1 MTLSRPFAVPL
12 LVSRDD
18 SRPVATAAGPPG
30 HAGLGEERLRPFTLR
45 FETEA
50 TERAWCRHDDQASLG
65 RIRLTLG
72 LALALYA
79 VFAWLDLAIAPEV
92 AREIGWIRVV
102 VCTWITGVL
111 VATRQPGFGRWRS
124 ALLSLTILA
133 TGGGIVGML
142 ALTSGGVESLYYVG
156 LILVLMATHA
166 FRWLPFPLALVTSL
180 AVVVGYDVQ
189 LAIQGGV
196 EPPVILNN
204 HFFFLSALLLGAV
217 ASYSSERSA
226 RMSFLHALRAE
237 DERTRNEAL
246 LRNILPE
253 PVAQRL
259 KHQPGPVAER
269 FEEVSVLFLDL
280 VNFSAHSAT
289 VAPETLVAELNTL
302 FSELDEI
309 ARAHG
314 VEKIKTMG
322 DAYLAVAGL
331 PVAQPDHAERMAAM
345 ALACRDHFAR
355 RSPHGPLP
363 NRVRIGIACGPV
375 VAGVIGRSKLTY
387 DLWGEPVTMA
397 SRMQVHGLPGR
408 IQVTDAFRRRLE
420 HAYEFEHRGAI
431 DVKGRGPTATWWL
444 VGRRPSRARCRS
456 RVGSGQPEWEEPVMG
471 CAREGFGDCHPAAR
485 VVDWAPH
492 YAATGATATERDRPA
507 GRGLVDRAP
516 VISRST
522 ASRVGGLLCP
532 EALP

>member
-1 MTLSRPFAVPL
+1 VAPWLAAREFSRRLAPPAPAP
-12 LVSRDD
+12 
-18 SRPVATAAGPPG
+18 RPARLA
-30 HAGLGEERLRPFTLR
+30 EERLRPFTLR
-45 FETEA
+45 FRTEA
-50 TERAWCRHDDQASLG
+50 IEQAWRRHDDQASLG
-65 RIRLTLG
+65 RIRLTLS

-79 VFAWLDLAIAPEV
+79 LFAWLDLAIAPE
-92 AREIGWIRVV
+92 AALGIGYIRVV

-111 VATRQPGFGRWRS
+111 VATRQPEFGRWRS
-124 ALLSLTILA
+124 ALLAVTILA
-133 TGGGIVGML
+133 TGGGIIGML
-142 ALTSGGVESLYYVG
+142 ALTSGRVESLYYVG
-156 LILVLMATHA
+156 LILVLMAAHA
-166 FRWLPFPLALVTSL
+166 FRWLPFPLALATSL
-180 AVVVGYDVQ
+180 AVVAGYDVQ
-189 LAIQGGV
+189 LALQGGV

-226 RMSFLHALRAE
+226 RMSFLHALQAE
-237 DERTRNEAL
+237 DERARNEAL

-259 KHQPGPVAER
+259 KQQPGPVAER

-280 VNFSAHSAT
+280 VNFSAHSAA

-314 VEKIKTMG
+314 IEKIKTMG

-345 ALACRDHFAR
+345 ALACCDLFAR
-355 RSPHGPLP
+355 RSPDGPLP
-363 NRVRIGIACGPV
+363 SRMRIGIACGPV

-420 HAYEFEHRGAI
+420 HAYEFAYRGTI
-431 DVKGRGPTATWWL
+431 DVKGRGPTPTWWL
-444 VGRRPSRARCRS
+444 VGRKVLPGSRQSPFRAWPSAETDLVAGSVREPGCQSAVVREAC
-456 RVGSGQPEWEEPVMG
+456 GSGAAASMG
-471 CAREGFGDCHPAAR
+471 GEYPCQR
-485 VVDWAPH
+485 
-492 YAATGATATERDRPA
+492 
-507 GRGLVDRAP
+507 
-516 VISRST
+516 
-522 ASRVGGLLCP
+522 
-532 EALP
+532 

>member
-1 MTLSRPFAVPL
+1 MSRPLAVPL

-18 SRPVATAAGPPG
+18 SRPVATPGGSPGPMC
-30 HAGLGEERLRPFTLR
+30 LREERLRPFTLR
-45 FETEA
+45 FGTEA
-50 TERAWCRHDDQASLG
+50 TERAWRRYDDQASLG

-92 AREIGWIRVV
+92 ARQIGWIRVA
-102 VCTWITGVL
+102 VCTWITSVL
-111 VATRQPGFGRWRS
+111 VATRRPGFGRWRS
-124 ALLSLTILA
+124 ALLALTILA
-133 TGGGIVGML
+133 TGGGIIGML
-142 ALTSGGVESLYYVG
+142 ALTSGGVEALYYVG

-166 FRWLPFPLALVTSL
+166 FRWLPFPLALATSL

-189 LAIQGGV
+189 LVIQGGV

-204 HFFFLSALLLGAV
+204 HFFFLSALLLGSV

-237 DERTRNEAL
+237 DERARNEAL

-253 PVAQRL
+253 PVAERL
-259 KHQPGPVAER
+259 KQQPGPVAER

-280 VNFSAHSAT
+280 VGFSAHSAA

-331 PVAQPDHAERMAAM
+331 PVAQPDHAQRMAAM
-345 ALACRDHFAR
+345 ALACLDHFAR
-355 RSPHGPLP
+355 RSPDGPLP
-363 NRVRIGIACGPV
+363 NQVRIGIACGPA

-397 SRMQVHGLPGR
+397 SRMQVHGMSGR
-408 IQVTDAFRRRLE
+408 IQVTDAFRRLLE
-420 HAYEFEHRGAI
+420 HAYEFEYRGAI

-444 VGRRPSRARCRS
+444 VGRRTQPGRRRS
-456 RVGSGQPEWEEPVMG
+456 RVGSGQPAREDALAGFALVTGSPLEEPGAAAWAGDIGSTGGEGTSPALRGAVS
-471 CAREGFGDCHPAAR
+471 CPAR
-485 VVDWAPH
+485 
-492 YAATGATATERDRPA
+492 
-507 GRGLVDRAP
+507 L
-516 VISRST
+516 
-522 ASRVGGLLCP
+522 
-532 EALP
+532 